1 MLEDLSLHVLDIA
14 ENAVEAKARR
24 VGIRVE
30 ERRSKDRLVLEI
42 KDDGRGMGRR
52 RLVRAL
58 DPFFTTKKTR
68 RVGLG
73 LPFLAQA
80 AAAAGGRLKVASD
93 PARGTKVRATFRLGH
108 IDRQPLGDMAATL
121 AALAV
126 GHPAVEFRYTHV
138 TDIGRF
144 TFRSRDFAGLPS
156 SGRPP
161 FSGIQRHIRDS
172 LDRLRRTS

>member
-1 MLEDLSLHVLDIA
+1 MLEDLSFHVLDIA
-14 ENAVEAKARR
+14 ENAVSAKAKR
-24 VGIRVE
+24 VSIRVE

-52 RLVRAL
+52 RLARAR

-73 LPFLAQA
+73 LPLLAQA
-80 AAAAGGRLKVASD
+80 SEAAGGGMKIDSE
-93 PARGTKVRATFRLGH
+93 PGRGTKVRATFRLGH

-121 AALAV
+121 EALVV
-126 GHPAVEFRYTHV
+126 GHPAVDFRYTHV
-138 TDIGRF
+138 TDTGRF
-144 TFRSRDFAGLPS
+144 IFRSRDSAGFPEA
-156 SGRPP
+156 SGLKKK
-161 FSGIQRHIRDS
+161 IRDG